1 MRPVLLVF
9 SLFVISTTCLAQDTV
24 KIVVEEVRIPVTAK
38 DSTGRFDPTVE
49 INDLL
54 VKDNG
59 VAQSLKSVY
68 RTPAS
73 VMLLVDTG
81 EELNRAKNTRLTREV
96 GTALI
101 GGLQTGD
108 QIAVMQINNRVEL
121 LRPWTTAQA
130 DAIKALDKLLP
141 GKRTALLAGLI
152 EAVEQ
157 FESIPPGNR
166 HLVLISDGVDRRG
179 TQTDLSQAW
188 ESLIAANVTLHVI
201 SYASLGAKVRA
212 PEPTRPRV
220 KSAVA
225 PELIEALPRTQF
237 KRDPTPDLK
246 THLKNKGGFVLDI
259 DLLLHRRGIKGALK
273 ERSEQFALIADETGG
288 NLWLPSSAEQMIRE
302 ARDVARDI
310 DSQYVV
316 SYKPVPPPTR
326 TTATEYRPIEVI
338 SRRAGLTLR
347 APRGYV
353 ITNKSPA
360 H

>member
-1 MRPVLLVF
+1 MRLTLLVIG
-9 SLFVISTTCLAQDTV
+9 LLVISTTCFAQDTV
-24 KIVVEEVRIPVTAK
+24 KVVVEEVRIPVTAK
-38 DSTGRFDPTVE
+38 DSTGRFDPTVG
-49 INDLL
+49 ISDLMI
-54 VKDNG
+54 KDNG
-59 VAQSLKSVY
+59 VTQPLKSVY

-81 EELNRAKNTRLTREV
+81 EELNRAKSTRLTREV

-101 GGLQTGD
+101 AGLQTGD
-108 QIAVMQINNRVEL
+108 QIAVMQVNNRVEL
-121 LRPWTTAQA
+121 LWPWTTAQA
-130 DAIKALDKLLP
+130 DAIKSLDKLLP
-141 GKRTALLAGLI
+141 GKRSALLAGLI
-152 EAVEQ
+152 EAVQQ

-166 HLVLISDGVDRRG
+166 HLVLISDGVDRPG
-179 TQTDLSQAW
+179 TQTDLTQAF
-188 ESLIAANVTLHVI
+188 EHLIAANVTLHVI

-225 PELIEALPRTQF
+225 PELIEALPRTQLQS
-237 KRDPTPDLK
+237 DPTPDLK
-246 THLKNKGGFVLDI
+246 TQLKNKGGMVLDL
-259 DLLLHRRGIKGALK
+259 DLLLHRRGIKGALL

-326 TTATEYRPIEVI
+326 TTSTEYRPIEVI
-338 SRRAGLTLR
+338 SRRVGLTLR

-353 ITNKSPA
+353 IINPTVQ
-360 H
+360 